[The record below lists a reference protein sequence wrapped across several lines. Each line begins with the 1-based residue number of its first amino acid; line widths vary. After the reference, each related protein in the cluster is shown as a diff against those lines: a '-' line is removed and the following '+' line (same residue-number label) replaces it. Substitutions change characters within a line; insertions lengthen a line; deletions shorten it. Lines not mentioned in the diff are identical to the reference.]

1 MKDFAKRFLFWLAAS
16 YAVALVCHLLGQH
29 EAAGI
34 LLAGGLPIGAG
45 GALYDSTLKGLATW
59 DGGNFSSQA
68 VAASFV
74 MTPTQAC
81 NGSQTWLILTAGG
94 VGAGFNVTTPSAQ
107 QLVQQFKAA
116 YGTLPAVGSTF
127 SFELINN
134 GVGQTATLVA
144 GAGVTITGTATAA
157 TNTTRTWLVTFTNAG
172 DPSGLG
178 AAVTYQNL
186 TSRTN

>member
-1 MKDFAKRFLFWLAAS
+1 MRRIVLMILITFCFCL
-16 YAVALVCHLLGQH
+16 LLGLCTH
-29 EAAGI
+29 S
-34 LLAGGLPIGAG
+34 LWSLPLALGMGLPIGAG
-45 GALYDSTLKGLATW
+45 GALYDTTLKGLATW

-68 VAASFV
+68 VAAAFV
-74 MTPTQAC
+74 MTPLQAC

-116 YGTLPAVGSTF
+116 YGVLPAVGSTF

-134 GVGQTATLVA
+134 GVGQTATLV
-144 GAGVTITGTATAA
+144 GGTGVTITGTTTVA
-157 TNTTRTWLVTFTNAG
+157 TNTTRLWLVTFTNAG
-172 DPSGLG
+172 DSNGLG
-178 AAVTYQNL
+178 ATVTYQNL